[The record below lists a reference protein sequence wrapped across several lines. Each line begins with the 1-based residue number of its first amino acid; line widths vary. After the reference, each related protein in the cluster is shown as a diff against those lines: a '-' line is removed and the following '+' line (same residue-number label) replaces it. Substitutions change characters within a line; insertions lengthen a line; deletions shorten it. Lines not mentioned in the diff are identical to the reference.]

1 MNVGF
6 VGVGAMG
13 NPMATHCVN
22 SGKFNAIYAYDLSK
36 SAINKMVK
44 NGAKASS
51 SLKHL
56 GSVCDVIVIMVGYDD
71 QVRQEVSDL
80 ANSKPK
86 NGCVLVITATSHPDM
101 ILEAAKIAKKGGLK
115 VIDAPVCFGLGG
127 ARDGTLA
134 SMVGGT
140 KADVKK
146 ATPVLECY
154 SRAVHHLG
162 PLGCGEIGK
171 TVNNML
177 HWVHS
182 LSNQEALLLGKSY
195 GIDPQKLRET
205 LLQSPGRNG
214 TLEEWDGTRFTWH
227 EKDMDIAMDLAQE
240 RELPMPL
247 FGQVDQLIKFSH
259 WQQIQDLLYTKK
271 IEFLGRKLKG
281 APPGKNTR

>member
-44 NGAKASS
+44 NGAKASR

-71 QVRQEVSDL
+71 QVRQVVTDL
-80 ANSKPK
+80 ANSKPN

-195 GIDPQKLRET
+195 GIDPQILRET

-227 EKDMDIAMDLAQE
+227 EKDMDIAMDLAQA

>member
-36 SAINKMVK
+36 SAINKMGK

-71 QVRQEVSDL
+71 QVRQVVMDL
-80 ANSKPK
+80 ANSKPN

>member
-13 NPMATHCVN
+13 NYMATHCIK
-22 SGKFNAIYAYDLSK
+22 SGKFDAVYAYDLDK
-36 SAINKMVK
+36 AAVKKMVEQ
-44 NGAKASS
+44 GAKASG

-56 GSVCDVIVIMVGYDD
+56 GSVADVIIIMVGYDD
-71 QVRQEVSDL
+71 QVRQVVTDL
-80 ANSKPK
+80 SNSKPK
-86 NGCVLVITATSHPDM
+86 KGSVLVITATSHPDM
-101 ILEAAKIAKKGGLK
+101 ILEAAAIAKKGGLK
-115 VIDAPVCFGLGG
+115 IVDAPVCFGLGG

-134 SMVGGT
+134 SMVGGS

-146 ATPVLECY
+146 ASPAIECY

-182 LSNQEALLLGKSY
+182 LTNQEALLLAKSY
-195 GIDPQKLRET
+195 GIDPQKMRET
-205 LLQSPGRNG
+205 LLQAPGRNG

-227 EKDMDIAMDLAQE
+227 EKDMDIAMDLAQA
-240 RELPMPL
+240 RDLPMPM
-247 FGQVDQLIKFSH
+247 FGQVDQMIKFSH
-259 WQQIQDLLYTKK
+259 WHQIRDLLYSDK
-271 IEFLGRKLKG
+271 IEYLGRELKA
-281 APPGKNTR
+281 APPGKPTR